1 MKNIFFL
8 TLIIFIF
15 QYCIEPKNPYPS
27 LAPGIWRGVLNL
39 NPEPKLSLKDE
50 IDRYEKDKTRPI
62 NDIESDLPFL
72 FEIKYQNEKPYIEII
87 NAEERIRLE
96 DVRVARNR
104 STAEDTVFIDFPIF
118 DSHIRAILKEGILQG
133 DWTVRSKVNYSI
145 PFTARFGK
153 NQRFDVV
160 TESPASDMSGNWSC
174 IFDAD
179 TKNPYPAVG
188 ELKQSG
194 NMLSGTFRTET
205 GDYRYLEGTVNGNKF
220 YLSCFDGAHAFLFF
234 GKVTGDSLIGT
245 FKSGKSAPSYFEGIK
260 NNNARLTDAVT
271 LNKATGTPVS
281 FSFLD
286 QNGNTKTLKEYTKDI
301 KIIQIMGTWCPNC
314 YDETRFIT
322 SYLKAHPDQ
331 SIDVI
336 ALACERYRD
345 TAKSLAS
352 IKNYK
357 NRMNMPYDIL
367 LASTSTN
374 KAETSKQLPFI
385 DTILSYPTMIVL
397 DKKNTIQFIHTG
409 IDGPATSKYKDFV
422 KDFEDRIAQ
431 ILKTKI

>member
-1 MKNIFFL
+1 MKNIL
-8 TLIIFIF
+8 FILLVQYTF
-15 QYCIEPKNPYPS
+15 QSCIEPKNPHPS
-27 LAPGIWRGVLNL
+27 LAPGIWRGVLYL

-50 IDRYEKDKTRPI
+50 IERYEKEKSRPI

-72 FEIKYQNEKPYIEII
+72 FEVKYENEKPYIEII
-87 NAEERIRLE
+87 NAEERIKLE

-104 STAEDTVFIDFPIF
+104 STAEDTVLIDFPIF

-145 PFTARFGK
+145 PFTARFGRNK
-153 NQRFDVV
+153 RFDVL
-160 TESPASDMSGNWSC
+160 TEVPSVDMTGNWSC

-179 TKNPYPAVG
+179 TKSPYPAVG

-194 NMLSGTFRTET
+194 NLLSGTFRTET
-205 GDYRYLEGTVNGNKF
+205 GDYRYLDGTINGNKF
-220 YLSCFDGAHAFLFF
+220 YLSCFDGSNAFLFY

-245 FKSGKSAPSYFEGIK
+245 YKSGKSTPSLFEGTK
-260 NNNARLTDAVT
+260 NENATLTNAVM
-271 LNKATGTPVS
+271 LNKASNSPVS

-286 QNGNTKTLKEYTKDI
+286 HNGITKSLSHYTKDI

-322 SYLKAHPDQ
+322 SYLDAHPDQ
-331 SIDVI
+331 NIDVI

-345 TAKSLAS
+345 TAKALAS

-357 NRMNMPYDIL
+357 NKMNMPYDIL

-374 KAETSKQLPFI
+374 KEETSKQLPFI

-397 DKKNTIQFIHTG
+397 DKNNTIQFIHTG
-409 IDGPATSKYKDFV
+409 IDGPATSKYNEFV
-422 KDFEDRIAQ
+422 KDFEERITK
-431 ILKTKI
+431 ILKIKI